1 MKKNILILGLI
12 TFAFN
17 LFSQNVI
24 FRDLDIKA
32 IEKNEKELG
41 SVKLENEFEEILG
54 LNLYPY
60 GSNYKLTQPYKYK
73 RNKSDFRVSSECEYY
88 FDLETNKLKYFD
100 IKWRPQNDVD
110 IMDFQGYDKL
120 LTEEI
125 NHKEEYRKFFKQL
138 NDSIISKFGQPSK
151 HKDFLPN
158 ISTNSDG
165 EQYKWTLDNCVIITE
180 IQLPKKGQK
189 EFMIIKYN
197 IYWK

>member
-12 TFAFN
+12 TFTLN

-24 FRDLDIKA
+24 FSDLDIKA

-73 RNKSDFRVSSECEYY
+73 RNNSDFRVSSECEYY
-88 FDLETNKLKYFD
+88 FDSETNKLKYLD

-110 IMDFQGYDKL
+110 ILDFQGYDKL
-120 LTEEI
+120 LNEEI
-125 NHKEEYRKFFKQL
+125 SKKAKKKLGKKDKKNKNRLEQNKKNNKPVKPENPEINNQENKKENENITIKE
-138 NDSIISKFGQPSK
+138 
-151 HKDFLPN
+151 DFETQIEKN
-158 ISTNSDG
+158 
-165 EQYKWTLDNCVIITE
+165 K
-180 IQLPKKGQK
+180 PKKGLWDGL
-189 EFMIIKYN
+189 F
-197 IYWK
+197 